1 MPKHFTYSLLV
12 KLRHPPSPFP
22 SLSKMKKAVSFLK
35 QIGTVLAA
43 LLKAKTL
50 GVKSK
55 ARLMFFDLLRNKK
68 LLMSAISGKIQALK
82 GQVKGGH
89 GGEGYG
95 KAIVMYDAA
104 REEVPPSPG
113 LMEPLEYVE
122 EEDYSDLTHCLFD
135 IDEDDSTSSVVDLV
149 PSPRDDG
156 LYFNIEDEIDH
167 VADVFIRRF
176 RREMRLQMQD
186 SPRRYQEMFDT
197 ST

>member
-1 MPKHFTYSLLV
+1 
-12 KLRHPPSPFP
+12 
-22 SLSKMKKAVSFLK
+22 MKKAVSFLK

-95 KAIVMYDAA
+95 KAMVMYDAA

-113 LMEPLEYVE
+113 LMEPLEYIE
-122 EEDYSDLTHCLFD
+122 EEDYPDLTHCLFD
-135 IDEDDSTSSVVDLV
+135 MDDDEEDDSISSVVAFV
-149 PSPRDDG
+149 TSPRDDG
-156 LYFNIEDEIDH
+156 LDFNIEGEIDH

-186 SPRRYQEMFDT
+186 SPRRYQETFDT
-197 ST
+197 GA

>member
-122 EEDYSDLTHCLFD
+122 EEDM
-135 IDEDDSTSSVVDLV
+135 VVDLV

-156 LYFNIEDEIDH
+156 LDFNIEDEIDH

-197 ST
+197 SA